1 MNSGVV
7 MNSLKNKLI
16 LLIVGALFLVCTTFG
31 VVSYTQA
38 KKILLNKTETSFLEL
53 TSEISKVINANMRV
67 NIAVVESLAE
77 RRIIDDKTPWD
88 EKVASLEKEAKRTGF
103 DVFAF
108 ADLNGNSVRFN
119 TARDAA
125 KVSDRDYYIRAM
137 QGISTYSTVFIS
149 RVTNLPVVS
158 VAVPVKRDGKIIGIL
173 YGIRD
178 GSEISQLVEKVKIG
192 ETGYAYVV
200 NKEGTVQ
207 GHKNSKLVTGMYNPI
222 KASAEDKSVAP
233 LAEVLKKAISGQKG
247 VAQYFFNGKDIF
259 GSYAPISDTDGF
271 SVILAMELNEIISE
285 VTYLRNII
293 IAITFALLI
302 LGGILAYF
310 IGVSIAKPIIATVGY
325 AERMADLDLSE
336 NVEEVYINRKD
347 EIGTL
352 AKSIQT
358 LIGILRTTVV
368 EIIKASQQVATAT
381 DQIGQDNQN
390 LSQRT
395 SEQASSL
402 EEIAATIEEANAS
415 TKQNSES
422 AIEANK
428 FADNSLTL
436 AKDGGKIVEDA
447 VTSIGEINASSS
459 KIADIITMIN
469 EIAFQTN
476 LLALNAAVEAARAG
490 EQGRGFA
497 VVAGEVRNLAQRAGN
512 AAKEI
517 DVLIKD
523 SVGKIETGTDL
534 VNKSGI
540 ALKEIIQSIQ
550 KVNMLVSEMAAS
562 SDEQRRG
569 IEQINTAV
577 MDLDTMTQQNAALV
591 EETAAA
597 SEEMSSQA
605 QELVSMVKRFNVGD
619 AADKIT
625 EFAPSMKKTSVKKIL
640 SSQVAEKKAIH
651 GDSAKPKPKT
661 ELPKKDNSNDPFDEG
676 YEKF

>member
-1 MNSGVV
+1 MNSI
-7 MNSLKNKLI
+7 KNKLI
-16 LLIVGALFLVCTTFG
+16 LLIVSALILVCAIFG

-38 KKILLNKTETSFLEL
+38 KKILINKTETSFLEL
-53 TSEISKVINANMRV
+53 TSEISKVVQTSMRV
-67 NIAVVESLAE
+67 NIAVVETLSE
-77 RRIIDDKTPWD
+77 RRIIDDNTPWP
-88 EKVASLEKEAKRTGF
+88 EKLAFMEKEAKRTGF
-103 DVFAF
+103 EVFAF
-108 ADLNGNSVRFN
+108 ADINGNSIRFN
-119 TARDAA
+119 AARDAA

-149 RVTNLPVVS
+149 RVTQLPSVS
-158 VAVPVKRDGKIIGIL
+158 VAVPVKRDGKIIGVL

-178 GSEISQLVEKVKIG
+178 GNEISQLVEKIKIG

-200 NKEGTVQ
+200 SREGTVQ
-207 GHKNSKLVTGMYNPI
+207 GHRNSKLVTGMYNPI

-233 LAEVLKKAISGQKG
+233 LAELLKKAISGEKG
-247 VAQYFFNGKDIF
+247 VAQYFFGGKDIF
-259 GSYAPISDTDGF
+259 GSYAPIASTDGW
-271 SVILAMELNEIISE
+271 SVVLAMELNEILAE
-285 VTYLRNII
+285 VNSLRNII
-293 IAITFALLI
+293 IAITISLLI
-302 LGGILAYF
+302 FGVILSYF

-325 AERMADLDLSE
+325 AEKMAELDLSE
-336 NVEEVYINRKD
+336 DVDEVYTNRND

-352 AKSIQT
+352 AKSFQT

-415 TKQNSES
+415 TKQNSEN

-428 FADNSLTL
+428 FADNSLAL

-523 SVGKIETGTDL
+523 SVDKIETGTDL

-619 AADKIT
+619 AGDKIT
-625 EFAPSMKKTSVKKIL
+625 EIASAIKKPSARKNIQSQSSDKKVIPKEAEIEKQKKEPSKKESV
-640 SSQVAEKKAIH
+640 
-651 GDSAKPKPKT
+651 
-661 ELPKKDNSNDPFDEG
+661 NDPFDEG

>member
-1 MNSGVV
+1 MGDKMNSI
-7 MNSLKNKLI
+7 KNKLI
-16 LLIVGALFLVCTTFG
+16 LLIVGALFLVCAIFG

-38 KKILLNKTETSFLEL
+38 KKILMNKTETSFLEL
-53 TSEISKVINANMRV
+53 TAEISKVINANMRV
-67 NIAVVESLAE
+67 NIAVVETLAE
-77 RRIIDDKTPWD
+77 RRIIDDNTPWP
-88 EKVASLEKEAKRTGF
+88 EKLAFMEKEAKRTGF
-103 DVFAF
+103 EVFAF
-108 ADLNGNSVRFN
+108 ADTNGNSVRFN
-119 TARDAA
+119 AARDTA

-149 RVTNLPVVS
+149 RVTQLPSVS
-158 VAVPVKRDGKIIGIL
+158 VAAPVKRDGKIIGIL

-178 GSEISQLVEKVKIG
+178 GNEISHLVEKVKIG
-192 ETGYAYVV
+192 QTGYAYVI
-200 NKEGTVQ
+200 NKEGTIQ
-207 GHKNSKLVTGMYNPI
+207 GHKNNKLVTGMYNPI
-222 KASAEDKSVAP
+222 KASADDKTVLP
-233 LAEVLKKAISGQKG
+233 LAAVMRKAISGQKG
-247 VAQYFFNGKDIF
+247 FSQYFFNGKDIF
-259 GSYAPISDTDGF
+259 GSYAPIADTEGW
-271 SVILAMELNEIISE
+271 SVVLAMELNEILAE
-285 VTYLRNII
+285 VNYLRNII
-293 IAITFALLI
+293 IVITITLLI
-302 LGGILAYF
+302 LGGILSYF
-310 IGVSIAKPIIATVGY
+310 IGTSIAKPIIATVGY
-325 AERMADLDLSE
+325 AEKMAELDLSKD
-336 NVEEVYINRKD
+336 VAEVYINRND

-352 AKSIQT
+352 AKSFQT

-368 EIIKASQQVATAT
+368 EIVKASQQVATAT

-395 SEQASSL
+395 SEQASAL

-436 AKDGGKIVEDA
+436 AKDGGKIVENA

-523 SVGKIETGTDL
+523 SVDKIETGTDL

-569 IEQINTAV
+569 IEQINTAI

-625 EFAPSMKKTSVKKIL
+625 ETVSVLKKPVVKKNL
-640 SSQVAEKKAIH
+640 SSDVKEKKNI
-651 GDSAKPKPKT
+651 KKE
-661 ELPKKDNSNDPFDEG
+661 ELKSDKKIIIQRKDTVDNVFDDDG

>member
-1 MNSGVV
+1 MNSI
-7 MNSLKNKLI
+7 KNKLI
-16 LLIVGALFLVCTTFG
+16 LLIVGALFLVCAIFG
-31 VVSYTQA
+31 IVSYMQS
-38 KKILLNKTETSFLEL
+38 KSILLNKTETSFLEL
-53 TSEISKVINANMRV
+53 TAEVSKVINANMRV
-67 NIAVVESLAE
+67 NIAVVETLAE
-77 RRIIDDKTPWD
+77 RRIIDDNTPWP
-88 EKVASLEKEAKRTGF
+88 EKLAFMEKEAKRTGF

-119 TARDAA
+119 AGRDAA
-125 KVSDRDYYIRAM
+125 KVTDRDYYIRAM

-149 RVTNLPVVS
+149 RVTNLPSVS
-158 VAVPVKRDGKIIGIL
+158 VAAPVKRDGKIVGVL

-178 GSEISQLVEKVKIG
+178 GNEISNLVEKIKIG

-207 GHKNSKLVTGMYNPI
+207 GHRNSKLVTGMYNPI
-222 KASAEDKSVAP
+222 KASAEDKLVVP
-233 LAEVLKKAISGQKG
+233 LADVLKKAISGQKG
-247 VAQYFFNGKDIF
+247 VAQYFFGGKDIF
-259 GSYAPISDTDGF
+259 GSYAPIADTDGW

-285 VTYLRNII
+285 VNYLRNII
-293 IAITFALLI
+293 IAITIALLI

-310 IGVSIAKPIIATVGY
+310 IGTNIAKPIIATVGY
-325 AERMADLDLSE
+325 AENMANLDLSE
-336 NVEEVYINRKD
+336 DVADVYTQRND

-352 AKSIQT
+352 AKSFQT

-368 EIIKASQQVATAT
+368 EIIRASQQVATAT

-415 TKQNSES
+415 TKQNSEN

-428 FADNSLTL
+428 FADNSLSL

-523 SVGKIETGTDL
+523 SVEKIETGTDL

-550 KVNMLVSEMAAS
+550 KVYLLVSEMAAA

-577 MDLDTMTQQNAALV
+577 MELDTMTQQNAALV

-619 AADKIT
+619 AGDKMTEIT
-625 EFAPSMKKTSVKKIL
+625 PSFKKPAAKKPLLSSLNVKKKA
-640 SSQVAEKKAIH
+640 AEDTAKL
-651 GDSAKPKPKT
+651 KPKA
-661 ELPKKDNSNDPFDEG
+661 EAPKKDTSNNPFDEG

>member
-1 MNSGVV
+1 MNSI
-7 MNSLKNKLI
+7 KNKLI
-16 LLIVGALFLVCTTFG
+16 LLIVGALILVCAIFG
-31 VVSYTQA
+31 IVSYTQA
-38 KKILLNKTETSFLEL
+38 KKILINKTETSFLEL
-53 TSEISKVINANMRV
+53 TSEISKVVQTSMRV
-67 NIAVVESLAE
+67 NIAVVETLAE
-77 RRIIDDKTPWD
+77 RRIIDDNTPWP
-88 EKVASLEKEAKRTGF
+88 EKLAFMEKEAKRTGF
-103 DVFAF
+103 EVFAF
-108 ADLNGNSVRFN
+108 ADINGNSIRFN
-119 TARDAA
+119 AARDAA

-149 RVTNLPVVS
+149 RVTQLPSVS
-158 VAVPVKRDGKIIGIL
+158 VAAPVKRDGKIIGVL

-178 GSEISQLVEKVKIG
+178 GNEISQLVEKIKIG

-200 NKEGTVQ
+200 SKEGTVQ
-207 GHKNSKLVTGMYNPI
+207 GHRNGKLVTGMYNPI

-233 LAEVLKKAISGQKG
+233 LAELLKKAISGEKG
-247 VAQYFFNGKDIF
+247 VAQYFFGGKDIF
-259 GSYAPISDTDGF
+259 GSYAPISGTDGW
-271 SVILAMELNEIISE
+271 SVVLAMELNEILAE
-285 VTYLRNII
+285 VNSLRNII
-293 IAITFALLI
+293 IAITISLLI
-302 LGGILAYF
+302 LGVILSYF

-325 AERMADLDLSE
+325 AEKMAELDLSE
-336 NVEEVYINRKD
+336 DVSEVYTNRND

-352 AKSIQT
+352 AKSFQT

-415 TKQNSES
+415 TKQNSEN

-428 FADNSLTL
+428 FADNSLAL

-523 SVGKIETGTDL
+523 SVDKIETGTDL

-569 IEQINTAV
+569 IEQINTAI

-619 AADKIT
+619 AGDKIT
-625 EFAPSMKKTSVKKIL
+625 EITPVIKKSSVRKNIQPQLSEKKII
-640 SSQVAEKKAIH
+640 SKETEIEKQ
-651 GDSAKPKPKT
+651 
-661 ELPKKDNSNDPFDEG
+661 KKEQLKKETVNDPFDEG

>member
-1 MNSGVV
+1 MNSI
-7 MNSLKNKLI
+7 KNKLI
-16 LLIVGALFLVCTTFG
+16 LLIVSALILVCAIFG

-38 KKILLNKTETSFLEL
+38 KKILLNKTEASFIEL
-53 TSEISKVINANMRV
+53 TAEISKVINANMRV
-67 NIAVVESLAE
+67 NIAVVETLAE
-77 RRIIDDKTPWD
+77 RRIIDDNTPWP
-88 EKVASLEKEAKRTGF
+88 EKVAFMDKEAKRTGF

-119 TARDAA
+119 PARDAA

-137 QGISTYSTVFIS
+137 QGISTYSSVFIS
-149 RVTNLPVVS
+149 RVTQLPSVS
-158 VAVPVKRDGKIIGIL
+158 VAAPVKRNGKIIGIL

-178 GSEISQLVEKVKIG
+178 GNEISSLVEKVKIG

-200 NKEGTVQ
+200 NKDATVQ

-222 KASAEDKSVAP
+222 KASAEDKSVVP
-233 LAEVLKKAISGQKG
+233 LAEVLKKAIAGEKG
-247 VAQYFFNGKDIF
+247 VAQYFFQGKDIF
-259 GSYAPISDTDGF
+259 GSYAPIADTDGF
-271 SVILAMELNEIISE
+271 SVVLAMQLDEIIGD
-285 VTYLRNII
+285 VNYLRNII
-293 IAITFALLI
+293 IGITISLLI
-302 LGGILAYF
+302 LGAILSYF
-310 IGVSIAKPIIATVGY
+310 IGASIAKPIIATVGY
-325 AERMADLDLSE
+325 AEKMAELDLSE
-336 NVEEVYINRKD
+336 DVAEIYIKRND

-352 AKSIQT
+352 AKSFQT

-415 TKQNSES
+415 TKQNSEN

-428 FADNSLTL
+428 FADNSLSL

-523 SVGKIETGTDL
+523 SVDKIETGTDL

-569 IEQINTAV
+569 IEQINTAI

-605 QELVSMVKRFNVGD
+605 QELVSMVKRFNVGES
-619 AADKIT
+619 ADKIT
-625 EFAPSMKKTSVKKIL
+625 EMAPVIRKASVKK
-640 SSQVAEKKAIH
+640 SVTAKADDKKVSVKEPEKDKP
-651 GDSAKPKPKT
+651 AKDVSVKEK
-661 ELPKKDNSNDPFDEG
+661 SNDPFDEG

>member
-1 MNSGVV
+1 MNSI
-7 MNSLKNKLI
+7 KNKLI
-16 LLIVGALFLVCTTFG
+16 LLIVGAIFLVCAIFG
-31 VVSYTQA
+31 VISYMQS
-38 KKILLNKTETSFLEL
+38 KSILLHKTETSFLEL

-67 NIAVVESLAE
+67 NIAVVETLAE
-77 RRIIDDKTPWD
+77 RRIIDDNTPWP
-88 EKVASLEKEAKRTGF
+88 EKLAFMEKEAKRTGF
-103 DVFAF
+103 EVFAF
-108 ADLNGNSVRFN
+108 ADTNGNSVRFN
-119 TARDAA
+119 AGRDAA
-125 KVSDRDYYIRAM
+125 KVTDRDYYIRAM

-149 RVTNLPVVS
+149 RVTQLPSVS
-158 VAVPVKRDGKIIGIL
+158 VAAPVKRDGKIVGVL

-178 GSEISQLVEKVKIG
+178 GNEITHLVEKIKIG
-192 ETGYAYVV
+192 ETGYAYVI
-200 NKEGTVQ
+200 NKEGVVQ
-207 GHKNSKLVTGMYNPI
+207 GHRNSKLVTGMYNPI
-222 KASAEDKSVAP
+222 KASAEDKSVLP
-233 LAEVLKKAISGQKG
+233 LAEMLKKAISGQRA
-247 VAQYFFNGKDIF
+247 VAQYFFGGKDIF
-259 GSYAPISDTDGF
+259 GSYAPIADTDGW
-271 SVILAMELNEIISE
+271 SVILAMELNEIIAE
-285 VTYLRNII
+285 VNYLRNII
-293 IAITFALLI
+293 VAITIALLI
-302 LGGILAYF
+302 LGGILAFF
-310 IGVSIAKPIIATVGY
+310 IGTSIAKPIIATVGY
-325 AERMADLDLSE
+325 AEKMANLDLSE
-336 NVEEVYINRKD
+336 DVAEIYTQRND

-352 AKSIQT
+352 AKSFQT

-368 EIIKASQQVATAT
+368 EIIRASQQVATAT

-523 SVGKIETGTDL
+523 SVEKIETGTDL

-550 KVNMLVSEMAAS
+550 KVYLLVSEMAAA

-577 MDLDTMTQQNAALV
+577 MELDTMTQQNAALV

-619 AADKIT
+619 AGDKMTEIT
-625 EFAPSMKKTSVKKIL
+625 PSFKKTAVKKTLL
-640 SSQVAEKKAIH
+640 STVNEKKKAV
-651 GDSAKPKPKT
+651 DDTAKIKPKT
-661 ELPKKDNSNDPFDEG
+661 EAPKKDTSNNPFDEG